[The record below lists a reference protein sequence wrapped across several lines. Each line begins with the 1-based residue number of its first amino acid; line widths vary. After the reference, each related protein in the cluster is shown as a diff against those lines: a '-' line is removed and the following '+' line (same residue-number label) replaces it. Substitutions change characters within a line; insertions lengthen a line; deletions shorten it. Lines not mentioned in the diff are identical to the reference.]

1 MKDLKNLP
9 VYLVNKYLY
18 LKEKKLA
25 KRYLWSHF
33 EEKLKLICF
42 QNMKIDFHAQCLFF
56 FERRCL
62 IKNKFNENLVGKE
75 DRYWANLIIKKNKI
89 FLTTLN

>member
-1 MKDLKNLP
+1 MKDLKKFACVFGQQIP
-9 VYLVNKYLY
+9 IFKG
-18 LKEKKLA
+18 KKLA

-56 FERRCL
+56 F
-62 IKNKFNENLVGKE
+62 
-75 DRYWANLIIKKNKI
+75 
-89 FLTTLN
+89 